1 MRIYIDILI
10 QVFLVNS
17 LFIFGIYAITGKDM
31 IFGFMQR
38 WKVFKENKPEPYDPE
53 VGISISGELIRY
65 DDDIGKRRN
74 DMIKKPLF
82 NCPPCMA
89 SIWGTAGFVYT
100 GIGWEYWIVWVLSLA
115 GFNYIVNKII
125 DK

>member
-1 MRIYIDILI
+1 MVLTFLI
-10 QVFLVNS
+10 NS
-17 LFIFGIYAITGKDM
+17 LLIFGIYASTGHGM
-31 IFGFMQR
+31 ICEFMQR
-38 WKVFKENKPEPYDPE
+38 LKVFREKEPNEPFDFVHSNGDVSPIKEYDK
-53 VGISISGELIRY
+53 
-65 DDDIGKRRN
+65 GKHRN
-74 DMIKKPLF
+74 DMLKKPLF

-89 SIWGTAGFVYT
+89 SIWGTAGFIYI